1 MRISRFIYT
10 SRCVAF
16 EMRNRLSK
24 RDKVLLGV
32 IVFAVAAFAYYYFV
46 YNPITAQI
54 SAQKSRNEELGRK
67 IDAAKIDAG
76 ALEEKITSEL
86 ELMDNTNEI
95 ISAYYPYLEPQ
106 YFVDLLRVFSDELD
120 LTISGIDVES
130 PTLQN
135 LSHLIPD
142 EKEKTNDDPFLST
155 LEEIV
160 ELSEDSQKSTS
171 ASKDNQ
177 SSDTGSS
184 SDGNSSSDNKS
195 ASGSGSASGDK
206 SAGDT
211 EQDPIK
217 PGTIILNHL
226 SFTVINGS
234 FEKYLSFLNKINST
248 GYPIYVSKYEVTK
261 DYNNDTLELNLKI
274 DVIHFNRISAEQYS
288 IDALNFTFESIPPL
302 GPENRLLKQVPP
314 AT

>member
-1 MRISRFIYT
+1 
-10 SRCVAF
+10 VAF

-32 IVFAVAAFAYYYFV
+32 IALAVSAFAYYYFV

-67 IDAAKIDAG
+67 IEAAKIDSG

-95 ISAYYPYLEPQ
+95 ISTYYPYIEPQ
-106 YFVDLLRVFSDELD
+106 YFVDLLRVFSDELN
-120 LTISGIDVES
+120 LTISSIDVES

-171 ASKDNQ
+171 ASEDNQ

-184 SDGNSSSDNKS
+184 SGGNSSSDNKS
-195 ASGSGSASGDK
+195 SSGGSASGDK

-226 SFTVINGS
+226 SFTIINGS
-234 FEKYLSFLNKINST
+234 FEQYLSFLNKINST

-274 DVIHFNRISAEQYS
+274 DVIHFNRISVEQYS